1 MHSAPIALL
10 LLSTL
15 ANTLPTNPNTE
26 ISLINKPNTIPLPA
40 STTIIPSNP
49 HDLAI
54 GGVYICADIN
64 WGGTCGYA
72 VQPTYTCIDLG
83 SDWDKKISSFGPDE
97 STECVL
103 YNVHGC
109 LPDYAS
115 FPNGQP
121 DIHYP
126 GVADMRTISFN
137 DLTSSFR
144 CYPTSSGAAT
154 EL

>member
-1 MHSAPIALL
+1 MFFTSESAEHYSHPF
-10 LLSTL
+10 
-15 ANTLPTNPNTE
+15 E
-26 ISLINKPNTIPLPA
+26 
-40 STTIIPSNP
+40 STTRSK
-49 HDLAI
+49 DVCVFLAKSKS
-54 GGVYICADIN
+54 ARN
-64 WGGTCGYA
+64 
-72 VQPTYTCIDLG
+72 
-83 SDWDKKISSFGPDE
+83 S
-97 STECVL
+97 
-103 YNVHGC
+103 VHGC